1 MKALVEDGKLDATH
15 EVPCLVIGS
24 GAIAQE
30 ASLAE
35 NFQRLAMNPADECL
49 AFQQLIEQGA
59 DVEGIA
65 RRFGLTVRFVEGRLR
80 LASLAPVVFAALGAG
95 EITLDLAKAYAAT
108 PDRERQAFVFEQ
120 VSRSYMAQHPDS
132 IRRMMTQATMSAS
145 DRRARFVGEAAYVA
159 AGGRIERDLF
169 SDEDGARWLD
179 IALLERLATEK
190 MEVLAA
196 ETAAASGLA
205 FVRPTLESWAG
216 YDLTHGL
223 HRVQLDTPP
232 LTAEESAEVEALEAE
247 TEELVGQL
255 EDEQTDN
262 EAREAAE
269 ARVREI
275 GARIEALTD
284 KPPLIP
290 EELKPRIGTFLVLD
304 QTGQPRLDTTYF
316 IEPRDEPEEAGTP
329 EGAAGTADEPEPAV
343 TSPEPPR
350 KSQGLSQALADELAI
365 QRRDILAV
373 HVAADPGL
381 ALDLAIFLM
390 IDRGSGYSSEKSGS
404 SLVALPPSD
413 PVFGF
418 KTPDAAATR
427 AREEASEALDRSWTE
442 ADTRA
447 GRFDAFRALP
457 EEARAAW
464 LAHAVARTLEA
475 SLNFPAGRFCAFHD
489 HLGGLLGIEVAKW
502 WRPTGASRAR
512 ASGGDC
518 RLSASAPGGGRWR
531 RRESSGGVSEAS
543 RARRGRGPA
552 PAAVDR
558 NPLRSRPV
566 LACRCSGTPARA
578 GRGFGVSRRSKRRCG
593 PPPRAGASGSRR
605 RSPARERR
613 ALMHTTFAAQLDA
626 LELGHLNIAALDRT
640 PCTDPVDA
648 DAAEQT
654 LVAVWSD
661 LFALFPD
668 TAMEDD
674 AEELGWAF
682 VNLFHRAALKR
693 SGQIDR
699 ATDEI
704 RCLIASGDG
713 SEVHASQL
721 ESEIARAQAAEAA
734 MLALES
740 LRETAA
746 RLYLDETGQS
756 WRPAGGSRANH
767 GAALTSAVV
776 DGRGVLERLVIQAKE
791 KGISVVDRRGPLGT
805 HPKRSARE
813 AAAA

>member
-1 MKALVEDGKLDATH
+1 MIKTIPLTKLIPSTRNVRRRTDEQADLQLKADIEARGLLQNLVVAPARKPRGAFTVEAGGRRLRALKALVEDGKLDAAH

-80 LASLAPVVFAALGAG
+80 LASLAPVVFEALGAG

-179 IALLERLATEK
+179 IALMERLATEK

-255 EDEQTDN
+255 EDEQTEN

-304 QTGQPRLDTTYF
+304 QPGQPRLDTTYF
-316 IEPRDEPEEAGTP
+316 IEPCDEPEEAGTP

-427 AREEASEALDRSWTE
+427 AREEAFEALDRSWTE
-442 ADTRA
+442 ADARA

-475 SLNFPAGRFCAFHD
+475 SLNLPAGRFCAFHD
-489 HLGGLLGIEVAKW
+489 QLGRLLGIEVAKW
-502 WRPTGASRAR
+502 WRPTGANYFDRVPKATILEALEEIGGPAFASRYAKAKKAELSQSAERIFAGDFIGEVEMKER
-512 ASGGDC
+512 ALAWVPEAM
-518 RLSASAPGGGRWR
+518 RFAPAPGADPAEETPPWD
-531 RRESSGGVSEAS
+531 VSPTDQAIAAGDADDTDGAS
-543 RARRGRGPA
+543 DSEEVA
-552 PAAVDR
+552 PAAVDEHCT
-558 NPLRSRPV
+558 S
-566 LACRCSGTPARA
+566 S
-578 GRGFGVSRRSKRRCG
+578 
-593 PPPRAGASGSRR
+593 
-605 RSPARERR
+605 
-613 ALMHTTFAAQLDA
+613 A
-626 LELGHLNIAALDRT
+626 LEAEPEAGG
-640 PCTDPVDA
+640 DA
-648 DAAEQT
+648 DDAPPAVPRIEKAA
-654 LVAVWSD
+654 
-661 LFALFPD
+661 
-668 TAMEDD
+668 
-674 AEELGWAF
+674 
-682 VNLFHRAALKR
+682 
-693 SGQIDR
+693 
-699 ATDEI
+699 
-704 RCLIASGDG
+704 
-713 SEVHASQL
+713 
-721 ESEIARAQAAEAA
+721 
-734 MLALES
+734 
-740 LRETAA
+740 
-746 RLYLDETGQS
+746 
-756 WRPAGGSRANH
+756 
-767 GAALTSAVV
+767 
-776 DGRGVLERLVIQAKE
+776 
-791 KGISVVDRRGPLGT
+791 
-805 HPKRSARE
+805 
-813 AAAA
+813 